1 MKNLIR
7 KSRKL
12 QSCKIFYKINL
23 ILINPLFSAYF
34 ITFFA

>member
-12 QSCKIFYKINL
+12 QSRKIFYKISL
-23 ILINPLFSAYF
+23 IFINPLFSAYF
-34 ITFFA
+34 IAFSA